1 MEKLNILEI
10 EERLTHLVDWE
21 YYDDALHTDF
31 EFDNFK
37 DCMSAMNRIAFECEA
52 LNHHPEWT
60 NIYNTLQITL
70 TTHDAGGVTDL
81 DFQLA
86 TIINKIVEV
95 EETTIIIEVE
105 GQNRLKIE
113 KSAIS
118 AENTAVAYPAVKK

>member
-1 MEKLNILEI
+1 MKKLTTLEI
-10 EERLTHLVDWE
+10 EERLVNLIDWE
-21 YYDDALHTDF
+21 YEDDALITDF

-60 NIYNTLQITL
+60 NIYNTLEIKL

-86 TIINKIVEV
+86 TAINKIVEV
-95 EETTIIIEVE
+95 EEVDEDEE
-105 GQNRLKIE
+105 G
-113 KSAIS
+113 
-118 AENTAVAYPAVKK
+118 

>member
-10 EERLTHLVDWE
+10 EERLIHLIDWE
-21 YYDDALHTDF
+21 YYDDALHTEF

-60 NIYNTLQITL
+60 NIYNMLEIKL
-70 TTHDAGGVTDL
+70 TTHDAGGVTEL

-86 TIINKIVEV
+86 SIINKIVEV
-95 EETTIIIEVE
+95 EEIDEE
-105 GQNRLKIE
+105 E
-113 KSAIS
+113 
-118 AENTAVAYPAVKK
+118 